1 MITRRN
7 AFLGTV
13 FAAGGL
19 ALGTAPAWSQAKP
32 APANVRVVTPPI
44 TNYTALLVARD
55 KGYFGEENLNVT
67 WSFVTQS
74 AVSVEAVYGGS
85 VEFGGGGILE
95 PMIARGNGLDIMLA
109 VPVSKIRKEPPDN
122 SALVVRSDDPI
133 KEAKD
138 LVGKKISV
146 GLLNGINHIHMIEWL
161 QRRGVD
167 HKTIQ
172 FIEIPFPQMMD
183 ALLQN
188 RLDCVWA
195 VEPFLTLM
203 NKTGKVRHIGSPYQD
218 NVPNM
223 DLTAF
228 FAKES
233 WLKANHDV
241 AVRFKRAFQK
251 GTDYLNKAS
260 KEERDELVAKYT
272 GAKVE
277 LIREVNL
284 PQFSTEFEPA
294 TLKANLDL
302 AVAQKLVKPLDV
314 NTVIWKT

>member
-1 MITRRN
+1 MINRRRVL
-7 AFLGTV
+7 LGGAA
-13 FAAGGL
+13 AAGGM
-19 ALGTAPAWSQAKP
+19 ALGLPQAWSQTRT
-32 APANVRVVTPPI
+32 VRVVTPPI

-55 KGYFGEENLNVT
+55 KGYFGEEKLDVT

-74 AVSVEAVYGGS
+74 AVSIEAVFGGS

-95 PMIARGNGLDIMLA
+95 PMIARGNGLDISLV
-109 VPVSKIRKEPPDN
+109 VPVAKIRKEPPDN
-122 SALVVRSDDPI
+122 SALVVRADDGI
-133 KEAKD
+133 REAKD

-146 GLLNGINHIHMIEWL
+146 GLLNGINHVHMIEWL
-161 QRRGVD
+161 RRRGVD
-167 HKTIQ
+167 HKSIQ

-203 NKTGKVRHIGSPYQD
+203 NKSGKVRAIASPYQD
-218 NVPNM
+218 NIPNM

-233 WLKANHDV
+233 WLKANRDV
-241 AVRFKRAFQK
+241 AARFKRAFQK
-251 GTDYLNKAS
+251 GTNHLNEAP

-277 LIREVNL
+277 LVREVNL
-284 PQFSTEFEPA
+284 PQFSTEFDVA

-302 AVAQKLVKPLDV
+302 ALAQNLLKPLDV
-314 NTVIWKT
+314 NAVIWKF